1 MKKIIVKQEQVPT
14 EIMSTMGCRTQNSAD
29 INAPESYK
37 KNIKSLIENG
47 TFYDDVFSASQ
58 KDSRGNICPT
68 TIILPTLAMQALK
81 KVESELKKDN
91 ANNIDW
97 KEEGDTFE
105 NKVVEVFM
113 KLLDK
118 KIHEAKDSLLE
129 RFDWITSQPEASA
142 KFMYEN
148 STMGGYVKEEGI
160 KSALRHGTLAI
171 GQLGLAETLHVL
183 IGCNHT
189 TKKGMELAKRI
200 EQLFK
205 DRCAEFKQEYK
216 LNFGVYFTPSENLC
230 FTAMKKFKAKY
241 GEIPNVSDH
250 DYFTNSMH
258 IPVWEKMTP
267 FEKIDLESQLTGYSS
282 AGSMTYVELDGSAK
296 NNIQAI
302 EELVNYAMDKDI
314 PYFGINLPND
324 ICNSC
329 GYTDDIPGD
338 VCPKCGTKG
347 NISRLRRVTGYLT
360 GDYKTAF
367 NYGKQRETE
376 DRVKHT
382 CVDA

>member
-1 MKKIIVKQEQVPT
+1 M
-14 EIMSTMGCRTQNSAD
+14 
-29 INAPESYK
+29 ESYK

-148 STMGGYVKEEGI
+148 GTMGGYVKEEGI

-171 GQLGLAETLHVL
+171 GQLGLAEALHVL

-189 TKKGMELAKRI
+189 TKKGM
-200 EQLFK
+200 
-205 DRCAEFKQEYK
+205 
-216 LNFGVYFTPSENLC
+216 
-230 FTAMKKFKAKY
+230 
-241 GEIPNVSDH
+241 
-250 DYFTNSMH
+250 
-258 IPVWEKMTP
+258 
-267 FEKIDLESQLTGYSS
+267 
-282 AGSMTYVELDGSAK
+282 
-296 NNIQAI
+296 
-302 EELVNYAMDKDI
+302 
-314 PYFGINLPND
+314 
-324 ICNSC
+324 
-329 GYTDDIPGD
+329 
-338 VCPKCGTKG
+338 
-347 NISRLRRVTGYLT
+347 RR
-360 GDYKTAF
+360 
-367 NYGKQRETE
+367 
-376 DRVKHT
+376 
-382 CVDA
+382 